1 MDTIKIVNSTVWLFA
16 IVLISFVLI
25 QATVFLKK
33 ALRFNSEHKLL
44 TKDEVNLAVRTGVF
58 SIIGPAFS
66 VMIAALSL
74 MAIMGS
80 GASLM
85 RIGVI
90 GSANYEIMLSGIAA
104 DTLNV
109 QLGSSQMTV
118 NIFVLALFAMIL
130 GSAPY
135 FINCL
140 ITLKPMEKSLAKA
153 KTNKGAFANVVGFIA
168 SMALMSYFGM
178 DNLLKGRVEAVVLV
192 VSALTAYVF
201 STIADKTGNKKIF
214 EWLLAIGLVA
224 GLSTSI
230 FLTQILGW

>member
-1 MDTIKIVNSTVWLFA
+1 MDTIKIVNSTVWLFT
-16 IVLISFVLI
+16 IVLIGFVLV
-25 QATVFLKK
+25 QATVFLSK
-33 ALRFNSEHKLL
+33 ALKFNKEHNLL
-44 TKDEVNLAVRTGVF
+44 TKDEVKLSVRTGIF

-85 RIGVI
+85 RVGVI

-104 DTLNV
+104 DTLGI
-109 QLGSSQMTV
+109 QLGTSEMTV

-135 FINCL
+135 FLNCI
-140 ITLKPMEKSLAKA
+140 ITLKPMEKSLAKS
-153 KTNKGAFANVVGFIA
+153 KSNKKAFGNVVGFIA

-178 DNLLKGRVEAVVLV
+178 DNLLKGKVEAVVLI
-192 VSALTAYVF
+192 VSGIVAYALSSY
-201 STIADKTGNKKIF
+201 ADKSGNKKIF

-224 GLSTSI
+224 GLGTSI
-230 FLTQILGW
+230 FLTQVLGW